1 MVFFRC
7 AATRLSFSMREM
19 CSLMLNP
26 FFSSMPTQRL
36 PDQESKLAEL
46 KAEAKK
52 AEKEVKRFK
61 QRKKAHENRLQNLNQ
76 EIANKDPMAEAVRT
90 ARFQATQ
97 DIGIQ
102 SLTVVACKQR
112 VFEFFLLSSFSF
124 VIVLQPFFE

>member
-1 MVFFRC
+1 M
-7 AATRLSFSMREM
+7 
-19 CSLMLNP
+19 
-26 FFSSMPTQRL
+26 
-36 PDQESKLAEL
+36 
-46 KAEAKK
+46 
-52 AEKEVKRFK
+52 KRFK

-90 ARFQATQ
+90 ARFQAAQ

-124 VIVLQPFFE
+124 VIVLQPFFEQLTRWLIFLCRVIDQPKMAVLVDSQCRMFKGDAANILKEDMADTMTWRMNVL